1 MNKKIKKFMPII
13 IVLLVYGVMAII
25 SIDTFKRSSDEAI
38 YYVKEMIGIMP
49 VVFGMIVLI
58 EVWLPRKV
66 IEKHMGNKSGIAG
79 IILAFLMGML
89 SAGPIYAAFPI
100 TKALYKKGAS
110 TRNIVIILSSW
121 AVIKVPMLVNEV
133 KFLGVKFM
141 AIRWVLTIIAILLIG
156 IIMDKL
162 VSYEEVVENKKK
174 PMIKPAMENE

>member
-1 MNKKIKKFMPII
+1 MNKKIKKFIPII

-25 SIDTFKRSSDEAI
+25 SIDTFNRSSDEAI